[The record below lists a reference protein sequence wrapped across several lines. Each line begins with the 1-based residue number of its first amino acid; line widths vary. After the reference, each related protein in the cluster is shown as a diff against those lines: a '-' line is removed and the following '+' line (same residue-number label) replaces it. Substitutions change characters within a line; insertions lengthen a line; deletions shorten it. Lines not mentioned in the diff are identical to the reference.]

1 MTYLSPDELD
11 AIQSLPRDTP
21 YLIDGISNGMFSLAR
36 HYGGITFNGS
46 DYKYFPEHDECVRAD
61 VVKYVAKLRK
71 KRPATAKQ
79 DELI

>member
-21 YLIDGISNGMFSLAR
+21 YLIDGISHSMFSIAR
-36 HYGGITFNGS
+36 HYGCMTYQGQHYI
-46 DYKYFPEHDECVRAD
+46 YRPETDECVRAD
-61 VVKYVAKLRK
+61 VVKYVEKMRK
-71 KRPATAKQ
+71 KKPATAKQ